1 MKSMTMQNLVQTWPR
16 YLPVL
21 LVLAGATPL
30 SIAYYSQLVQGYDPC
45 ILCLYQRIPFAV
57 VIVLGFA
64 GLMRP
69 AWVPA
74 LAILGGL
81 TFATGMSI
89 AFYHVGVEQHWWA
102 SAASCGGGLP
112 EQMSI
117 ADFQKQLMVKP
128 ENACDEVDWT
138 LFGISMATYNVA
150 YSFAGAVVFF
160 IGAANLKKA
169 EQE

>member
-1 MKSMTMQNLVQTWPR
+1 MKSMTVQNLVQTWPR

-21 LVLAGATPL
+21 MVLAGATPL

-57 VIVLGFA
+57 VIVLGFV

-69 AWVPA
+69 TWVPA
-74 LAILGGL
+74 LTILGGL
-81 TFATGMSI
+81 TFVTGMSI

-112 EQMSI
+112 EQMSV

-128 ENACDEVDWT
+128 EKACDEIDWT
-138 LFGISMATYNVA
+138 LFGISMATYNVV
-150 YSFAGAVVFF
+150 YSFSGAVVFF
-160 IGAANLKKA
+160 LGGTKLKKA
-169 EQE
+169 EQG